1 MITALIVTS
10 TKRAK
15 TPDGFEMSETV
26 RNENLSRSLTIL
38 LASLLLTGCASFFDP
53 KPDHSPDPYEDET
66 SRMERYVD
74 CLRDKDR
81 EVEDP
86 PCLLK

>member
-1 MITALIVTS
+1 MSLELQKPKFSHGLAVT
-10 TKRAK
+10 
-15 TPDGFEMSETV
+15 
-26 RNENLSRSLTIL
+26 LS
-38 LASLLLTGCASFFDP
+38 AFLLTGCASLFDP
-53 KPDHSPDPYEDET
+53 KPKEPDPYEDET

>member
-1 MITALIVTS
+1 
-10 TKRAK
+10 
-15 TPDGFEMSETV
+15 MSETV

>member
-1 MITALIVTS
+1 MLRELNKS
-10 TKRAK
+10 KFS
-15 TPDGFEMSETV
+15 P
-26 RNENLSRSLTIL
+26 SLTVALSAI
-38 LASLLLTGCASFFDP
+38 LLTGCASLFDP
-53 KPDHSPDPYEDET
+53 KPKEPDPYEDET